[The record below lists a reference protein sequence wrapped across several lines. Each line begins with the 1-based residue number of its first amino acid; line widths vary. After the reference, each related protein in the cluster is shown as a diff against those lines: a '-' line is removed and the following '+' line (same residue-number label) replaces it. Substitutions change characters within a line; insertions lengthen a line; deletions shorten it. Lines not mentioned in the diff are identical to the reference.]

1 MLGSMRSSFTPTSDS
16 TTRLGPGPLPP
27 YLPLTDSLSL
37 TDLSSSKL
45 LFSDEEELRSATAS
59 RIEQAFDTH
68 AGRAKVGAAVAVAA
82 LVLCWW

>member
-16 TTRLGPGPLPP
+16 TTRVPAP

-45 LFSDEEELRSATAS
+45 LFSDDEELRSATAS

-68 AGRAKVGAAVAVAA
+68 AGSAKVGASVAVAA
-82 LVLCWW
+82 LMLCWW